1 MMRRNWLALIAPILA
16 GAFALSGCTIA
27 PSQQEA
33 ADQIAAAS
41 ICCKSISE
49 LPFTPVTFPSTTEF
63 TIDQASPAFEFF
75 SGKSFFKAFEIPQA
89 TEPYTIMVRS
99 YLVTTVQLTQMV
111 FYPVVVFLNEQHQI
125 AHIIRPND
133 FQFRNSTIRS
143 EPMDPPKVEAI
154 VRIDPARS
162 QPKYMVVFTDLQ
174 TLKPGRTVNTPAN
187 MTVVPIGNS
196 YMPIYSGGG
205 PRNFGASGTGRLRLF
220 IEPAP
225 PAK

>member
-1 MMRRNWLALIAPILA
+1 MNHRRWRALIFLLVA
-16 GAFALSGCTIA
+16 GGFALPGCTIA

-33 ADQIAAAS
+33 ADQIAAAP

-49 LPFTPVTFPSTTEF
+49 LPFTPVAFPSTTEF

-99 YLVTTVQLTQMV
+99 YLVTTMQLKQMV
-111 FYPVVVFLNEQHQI
+111 FYPVVVFLNDQHQI
-125 AHIIRPND
+125 AHIVRPND
-133 FQFRNSTIRS
+133 FAFRNSTIRS
-143 EPMDPPKVEAI
+143 EPMDPPKVEAT
-154 VRIDPARS
+154 VRIDPARA
-162 QPKYMVVFTDLQ
+162 QPRYMIVFTDLQ
-174 TLKPGRTVNTPAN
+174 TLKPGRTVNTPSS
-187 MTVVPIGNS
+187 MTVVPIGNT

-205 PRNFGASGTGRLRLF
+205 PQNFGASGTGRLRVF

-225 PAK
+225 PGK